1 MEVEI
6 LHQFKPILERENRFY
21 IFLGGRSSGKS
32 WGIADT
38 LLLLGRR
45 CKERI
50 LCTREIQKSIE
61 TSSYQLLVDRI
72 NHHGYADY
80 EITKTSIKNKITGT
94 EFIFAGLSDITGTAD
109 SLKSIENISC
119 CWCFPAGTKVGNKNI
134 ENIKVGQFVDSYNH
148 KTKKIE
154 KKKVL
159 RIMKRKMPKNLI
171 KVLTHDGLQYTI
183 ATEEHPFYVKG
194 KGYIKAKD
202 LKTGDIVYEKVRF
215 TENLSMLR
223 RMRDRITFGETLP
236 KNKIC
241 EIWRVLLSRL
251 RKKEKFRENEKT
263 KPYVKF
269 RNEGKDDK
277 ETSFNGTQTNDIRR
291 KWKRLYTS
299 SENTCK
305 RAWERLVA
313 RITDTNG
320 TLQRREQPSDKLQSG
335 YSKHLLWYCNR
346 IRRELS
352 SRGKST
358 NGRRK
363 ENKILRE
370 QRVESVEILESS
382 SLKRLRLSDG
392 GNYVYNIEVQGNN
405 NYFANGLLVHN
416 CEEAQ
421 TVSDKSFEKLTPS
434 IRGKNSLGE
443 GSIIIISYN
452 PETVN
457 DPVHLRFIESEQPR
471 SYICHINYLDNPY
484 CPKEIIEEA
493 EAMKKNKPD
502 DYKRIWLG
510 VPDDFSNRAV
520 VKYFSNEN
528 ICNINYLPDEDL
540 ILTMD
545 FNVDPMMW
553 CVCHKDENNLY
564 QFDEIVI
571 DNCTTQDAIN
581 EFINRYPD
589 HKGNIILCGD
599 ASGNYRKTQSNQSDY
614 VICKNAL
621 MKHGYEKIIQN
632 TRPFNP
638 PINQRIKAFNQLV
651 YDDNGERHYF
661 VSENCKWTLYNLRN
675 LLYKEGTSII
685 DLPTPA
691 RIQSDSNLKYMGH
704 IFDAISYPAEYYWSI
719 KLDNNEK
726 TKFIDPSQE
735 WTMAEIIKR
744 NTEKKKW

>member
-80 EITKTSIKNKITGT
+80 EITKTSIKNKITGS

-119 CWCFPAGTKVGNKNI
+119 CWCFPAGTKVGDKNI

-148 KTKKIE
+148 KTNKIE

-159 RIMKRKMPKNLI
+159 RVMKRKMPKNLI
-171 KVLTHDGLQYTI
+171 KVLTHDGSQYTI

-202 LKTGDIVYEKVRF
+202 LRIGDIVYEKVRF
-215 TENLSMLR
+215 TENLSVPW
-223 RMRDRITFGETLP
+223 RMWKRIAFGKTLS

-241 EIWRVLLSRL
+241 EIWRVLLSGL
-251 RKKEKFRENEKT
+251 RKEEKFRENEKT

-269 RNEGKDDK
+269 RIKGKDDK
-277 ETSFNGTQTNDIRR
+277 ETSFNGTQTNDIRG

-313 RITDTNG
+313 RITDTNW
-320 TLQRREQPSDKLQSG
+320 TLQGRERPTDKLQSG

-352 SRGKST
+352 SRGEST

-382 SLKRLRLSDG
+382 SLKRFGLSDG

-457 DPVHLRFIESEQPR
+457 DPVHLRFIENEQPR

-484 CPKEIIEEA
+484 CPNEIIEEA
-493 EAMKKNKPD
+493 EAMKINKPD

-553 CVCHKDENNLY
+553 CVCHKDDKNLY

-621 MKHGYEKIIQN
+621 MKYGYEKILQN

-638 PINQRIKAFNQLV
+638 PINQRVKAFNKLV

-661 VSENCKWTLYNLRN
+661 VSDNCKWTLYNLRN

-691 RIQSDSNLKYMGH
+691 RIQADNNLKYIGH

-726 TKFIDPSQE
+726 PKVIDPSQE
-735 WTMAEIIKR
+735 WTMAEVLKR
-744 NTEKKKW
+744 STEKKKW